1 MSNETNESKP
11 DLKELAKIL
20 SDAYYS
26 ILQHSTL
33 TESQVSKKKKKV
45 ASIYSLIVMTHHK
58 LVDHFELE
66 STCKIQ

>member
-33 TESQVSKKKKKV
+33 TESQVSKKKKSSK
-45 ASIYSLIVMTHHK
+45 YL
-58 LVDHFELE
+58 
-66 STCKIQ
+66 